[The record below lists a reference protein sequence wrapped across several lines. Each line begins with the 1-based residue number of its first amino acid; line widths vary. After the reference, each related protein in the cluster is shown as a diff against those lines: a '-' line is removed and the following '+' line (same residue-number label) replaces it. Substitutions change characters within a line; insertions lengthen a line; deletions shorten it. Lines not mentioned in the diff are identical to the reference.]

1 MKSIKDIISEIK
13 DAIFNCSACVGH
25 PGCALAITNDCD
37 DCEIVN
43 CHRVVCRFCHPTG
56 FSHLSPYFPEG
67 EEVSEDKPCD
77 EIIPLFIYDSFG
89 CFEGVSIPETK
100 SELVD
105 VLLSLPESGKKA
117 YPRQLDKLI
126 DGFRQATLTYIDYTL
141 LKKSFDGTCD
151 IDAMVLYNTL
161 GIVYS
166 RDELQ
171 NSIDPRE
178 WAVLTNGRQ
187 KTCLTNLQ
195 APVLTKT
202 SVGHDIVTVNYNDL
216 WTILEIRDDYKS
228 IFVSQ
233 LKDCRKRY
241 KKGAKNPQGHTTLQD
256 FIALGY
262 ALFNLNFKK
271 KTESYRGCRPFISQ
285 FLDILCIPHG
295 DIKLPSHQESERI
308 AHSMI
313 ASLDFMKQ

>member
-1 MKSIKDIISEIK
+1 MESITDIISEIK
-13 DAIFNCSACVGH
+13 DAILNCSMCVGH
-25 PGCALAITNDCD
+25 PECEFADTKDCD
-37 DCEIVN
+37 N
-43 CHRVVCRFCHPTG
+43 CMFTKCPKVVCRFCHPND
-56 FSHLSPYFPEG
+56 FPHLSPYYPEG
-67 EEVSEDKPCD
+67 EYVSEDKPCD
-77 EIIPLFIYDSFG
+77 EVIPLFIYDSFG
-89 CFEGVSIPETK
+89 RFEGVSVPEIE
-100 SELVD
+100 SELID
-105 VLLSLPESGKKA
+105 VLLSLPESGNKA
-117 YPRQLDKLI
+117 YPRQLDNLI
-126 DGFRQATLTYIDYTL
+126 CGFRKAALTYVDYTL
-141 LKKSFDGTCD
+141 LKRSLNGAGNL
-151 IDAMVLYNTL
+151 DATALYNTL
-161 GIVYS
+161 DIVYS
-166 RDELQ
+166 RDELK

-178 WAVLTNGRQ
+178 WAALTKGSI
-187 KTCLTNLQ
+187 KTCMKNFQ

-202 SVGHDIVTVNYNDL
+202 SVAQDIVNYNNL
-216 WTILEIRDDYKS
+216 WNLLEIRDDYKS

-241 KKGAKNPQGHTTLQD
+241 KKGAKGKNPQEHTTLQD

-271 KTESYRGCRPFISQ
+271 KTGSYRGCRPFISQ